1 MEVMIKEG
9 NWVNP
14 QIKDH
19 FYDQFLK
26 EPTKDNFRD
35 FMKKSCG
42 ELNEMDF
49 KETWID
55 KGPLAKIML
64 AMANNGGGIIVFGV
78 KENEDNTFDILGLDS
93 LKDTADISN
102 SISRLVSSSLD
113 YEVFNFVFDSDV
125 YGKFENKK
133 FQIMVIHDT
142 PERLPF
148 VSLGQSEKIE
158 KDVIYVRRG
167 TKSEKA
173 TSEEINRI
181 IERKIAT
188 IYSENTDM
196 SLDQHLEQLKKLY
209 GKRFSPEVVGVSTTS
224 ADERFSQ
231 KLYEIIEKNISDQN
245 LGIEMLCDQIGI
257 SRANLYRKIK
267 AISELS
273 PTELIRNKRLEVA
286 LRYLKETN
294 MSVSEVATLLGFNSH
309 SYFSNS
315 FKAFYGFTPTEFV
328 QMNSANKEKM

>member
-49 KETWID
+49 KETWIY

-209 GKRFSPEVVGVSTTS
+209 SELPQKIQVLVRKGTQPNFAAALKVFGERIGALYGTP
-224 ADERFSQ
+224 DEYEEKDNPNYPDEGYEAFILRMIDAK
-231 KLYEIIEKNISDQN
+231 KLKIEKVLD
-245 LGIEMLCDQIGI
+245 
-257 SRANLYRKIK
+257 
-267 AISELS
+267 
-273 PTELIRNKRLEVA
+273 
-286 LRYLKETN
+286 LK
-294 MSVSEVATLLGFNSH
+294 
-309 SYFSNS
+309 
-315 FKAFYGFTPTEFV
+315 
-328 QMNSANKEKM
+328 

>member
-167 TKSEKA
+167 TKSEKT

-209 GKRFSPEVVGVSTTS
+209 SELPQKIQVLVRKGTQPNFAAALKVFGERIGALYGTP
-224 ADERFSQ
+224 DEYEEKDNPNYPDEGYEAFILRMINAK
-231 KLYEIIEKNISDQN
+231 KLKIEKVLD
-245 LGIEMLCDQIGI
+245 
-257 SRANLYRKIK
+257 
-267 AISELS
+267 
-273 PTELIRNKRLEVA
+273 
-286 LRYLKETN
+286 LK
-294 MSVSEVATLLGFNSH
+294 
-309 SYFSNS
+309 
-315 FKAFYGFTPTEFV
+315 
-328 QMNSANKEKM
+328 

>member
-49 KETWID
+49 KDTWID

-209 GKRFSPEVVGVSTTS
+209 SELPQKIQVLVRKGTQPNFAAALKVFGERIGALYGTP
-224 ADERFSQ
+224 DEYEEKDNPNYPDEGYEAFILRMINAK
-231 KLYEIIEKNISDQN
+231 KLKIEKVLD
-245 LGIEMLCDQIGI
+245 
-257 SRANLYRKIK
+257 
-267 AISELS
+267 
-273 PTELIRNKRLEVA
+273 
-286 LRYLKETN
+286 LK
-294 MSVSEVATLLGFNSH
+294 
-309 SYFSNS
+309 
-315 FKAFYGFTPTEFV
+315 
-328 QMNSANKEKM
+328 

>member
-1 MEVMIKEG
+1 MIKEG

-209 GKRFSPEVVGVSTTS
+209 SELPQKIQVLVRKGTQPNFAAALKVFGERIAALYGTP
-224 ADERFSQ
+224 DEYGEKDNPNYPDEGYEAFILRMINAK
-231 KLYEIIEKNISDQN
+231 KLKIEKVLD
-245 LGIEMLCDQIGI
+245 
-257 SRANLYRKIK
+257 
-267 AISELS
+267 
-273 PTELIRNKRLEVA
+273 
-286 LRYLKETN
+286 LK
-294 MSVSEVATLLGFNSH
+294 
-309 SYFSNS
+309 
-315 FKAFYGFTPTEFV
+315 
-328 QMNSANKEKM
+328 

>member
-1 MEVMIKEG
+1 MIKEG

-173 TSEEINRI
+173 TSEEINKI

-209 GKRFSPEVVGVSTTS
+209 SELPQKIQVLVRKGTQPNFAAALKVFGERIGALYGTP
-224 ADERFSQ
+224 DEYEEKDNPNYPDEGYEAFILRMINAK
-231 KLYEIIEKNISDQN
+231 KLKIEKVLD
-245 LGIEMLCDQIGI
+245 
-257 SRANLYRKIK
+257 
-267 AISELS
+267 
-273 PTELIRNKRLEVA
+273 
-286 LRYLKETN
+286 LK
-294 MSVSEVATLLGFNSH
+294 
-309 SYFSNS
+309 
-315 FKAFYGFTPTEFV
+315 
-328 QMNSANKEKM
+328 

>member
-209 GKRFSPEVVGVSTTS
+209 SELPQKIQVLVRKGSQPNFAAALKAFGERIGAMYGTP
-224 ADERFSQ
+224 DEYEEKDNPNYPDEGYEAFILRMINAK
-231 KLYEIIEKNISDQN
+231 KLKIEKVLD
-245 LGIEMLCDQIGI
+245 
-257 SRANLYRKIK
+257 
-267 AISELS
+267 
-273 PTELIRNKRLEVA
+273 
-286 LRYLKETN
+286 LK
-294 MSVSEVATLLGFNSH
+294 
-309 SYFSNS
+309 
-315 FKAFYGFTPTEFV
+315 
-328 QMNSANKEKM
+328 

>member
-1 MEVMIKEG
+1 MIKEG

-125 YGKFENKK
+125 YVKFENKK

-209 GKRFSPEVVGVSTTS
+209 SELPQKIQVLVRKGTQPNFAAALKVFGERIGALYGTQ
-224 ADERFSQ
+224 DEYEEKDNPNYPDEGYEAFILRMINAK
-231 KLYEIIEKNISDQN
+231 KLKIEKVLD
-245 LGIEMLCDQIGI
+245 
-257 SRANLYRKIK
+257 
-267 AISELS
+267 
-273 PTELIRNKRLEVA
+273 
-286 LRYLKETN
+286 LK
-294 MSVSEVATLLGFNSH
+294 
-309 SYFSNS
+309 
-315 FKAFYGFTPTEFV
+315 
-328 QMNSANKEKM
+328 

>member
-1 MEVMIKEG
+1 MIKEG

-125 YGKFENKK
+125 YGEFENKK

-209 GKRFSPEVVGVSTTS
+209 SELPQKIQVLVRKGTQPNFAAALKVFGERIGALYGTP
-224 ADERFSQ
+224 DEYEEKDNPNYPDEGYEAFILRMINAK
-231 KLYEIIEKNISDQN
+231 KLKIEKVLD
-245 LGIEMLCDQIGI
+245 
-257 SRANLYRKIK
+257 
-267 AISELS
+267 
-273 PTELIRNKRLEVA
+273 
-286 LRYLKETN
+286 LK
-294 MSVSEVATLLGFNSH
+294 
-309 SYFSNS
+309 
-315 FKAFYGFTPTEFV
+315 
-328 QMNSANKEKM
+328 

>member
-102 SISRLVSSSLD
+102 SMSRLVSSSLD

-209 GKRFSPEVVGVSTTS
+209 SELPQKIQVLVRKGTQPNFAAALKVFGERIGALYGTP
-224 ADERFSQ
+224 DEYEEKDNPNYPDEGYEAFILRMINAK
-231 KLYEIIEKNISDQN
+231 KLKIEKVLD
-245 LGIEMLCDQIGI
+245 
-257 SRANLYRKIK
+257 
-267 AISELS
+267 
-273 PTELIRNKRLEVA
+273 
-286 LRYLKETN
+286 LK
-294 MSVSEVATLLGFNSH
+294 
-309 SYFSNS
+309 
-315 FKAFYGFTPTEFV
+315 
-328 QMNSANKEKM
+328 

>member
-1 MEVMIKEG
+1 M
-9 NWVNP
+9 NP

-64 AMANNGGGIIVFGV
+64 AMANNGGGIIIFGV
-78 KENEDNTFDILGLDS
+78 KENEDNTFDVLGLDN

-125 YGKFENKK
+125 YGEFENKK

-188 IYSENTDM
+188 IYSENTDV

-209 GKRFSPEVVGVSTTS
+209 SELPQKIRVLVRKGSQPNFVAALKVFGEHIGALYGTP
-224 ADERFSQ
+224 DEYEEKDNPNYPDEGYEAFILRMIDAK
-231 KLYEIIEKNISDQN
+231 KLKIEKVLD
-245 LGIEMLCDQIGI
+245 
-257 SRANLYRKIK
+257 
-267 AISELS
+267 
-273 PTELIRNKRLEVA
+273 
-286 LRYLKETN
+286 LK
-294 MSVSEVATLLGFNSH
+294 
-309 SYFSNS
+309 
-315 FKAFYGFTPTEFV
+315 
-328 QMNSANKEKM
+328 

>member
-102 SISRLVSSSLD
+102 S
-113 YEVFNFVFDSDV
+113 
-125 YGKFENKK
+125 KK

-209 GKRFSPEVVGVSTTS
+209 SELPQKIQVLVRKGTQPNFAAALKVFGERIGALYGTP
-224 ADERFSQ
+224 DEYEEKDNPNYPDEGYEAFILRMINAK
-231 KLYEIIEKNISDQN
+231 KLKIEKVLD
-245 LGIEMLCDQIGI
+245 
-257 SRANLYRKIK
+257 
-267 AISELS
+267 
-273 PTELIRNKRLEVA
+273 
-286 LRYLKETN
+286 LK
-294 MSVSEVATLLGFNSH
+294 
-309 SYFSNS
+309 
-315 FKAFYGFTPTEFV
+315 
-328 QMNSANKEKM
+328 

>member
-1 MEVMIKEG
+1 MIKEG
-9 NWVNP
+9 NWMNP

-55 KGPLAKIML
+55 KGSLAKIML

-113 YEVFNFVFDSDV
+113 YEVFNFVFDLDV
-125 YGKFENKK
+125 YGEFENKK

-209 GKRFSPEVVGVSTTS
+209 SELPQKIRVLVRKGTQPNFAAALKVFGECIGALYGTP
-224 ADERFSQ
+224 DEYEEKDNPNYPDEGYEAFILIMINAK
-231 KLYEIIEKNISDQN
+231 KLKIEKVLD
-245 LGIEMLCDQIGI
+245 
-257 SRANLYRKIK
+257 
-267 AISELS
+267 
-273 PTELIRNKRLEVA
+273 
-286 LRYLKETN
+286 LK
-294 MSVSEVATLLGFNSH
+294 
-309 SYFSNS
+309 
-315 FKAFYGFTPTEFV
+315 
-328 QMNSANKEKM
+328 

>member
-125 YGKFENKK
+125 YGEFENKK

-209 GKRFSPEVVGVSTTS
+209 SELPQKIQVLVRKGTQPNFAAALKVFGERIGALYGTP
-224 ADERFSQ
+224 DEYEEKDNPNYPDEGYEAFILRMINAK
-231 KLYEIIEKNISDQN
+231 KLKIEKVLD
-245 LGIEMLCDQIGI
+245 
-257 SRANLYRKIK
+257 
-267 AISELS
+267 
-273 PTELIRNKRLEVA
+273 
-286 LRYLKETN
+286 LK
-294 MSVSEVATLLGFNSH
+294 
-309 SYFSNS
+309 
-315 FKAFYGFTPTEFV
+315 
-328 QMNSANKEKM
+328 

>member
-1 MEVMIKEG
+1 MIKEG

-26 EPTKDNFRD
+26 EKTKDNFRD

-209 GKRFSPEVVGVSTTS
+209 SELPQKIQVLVRKGTQPNFAAALKVFGERIGALYGTP
-224 ADERFSQ
+224 DEYEEKDNPNYPDEGYEAFILRMINAK
-231 KLYEIIEKNISDQN
+231 KLKIEKVLD
-245 LGIEMLCDQIGI
+245 
-257 SRANLYRKIK
+257 
-267 AISELS
+267 
-273 PTELIRNKRLEVA
+273 
-286 LRYLKETN
+286 LK
-294 MSVSEVATLLGFNSH
+294 
-309 SYFSNS
+309 
-315 FKAFYGFTPTEFV
+315 
-328 QMNSANKEKM
+328 

>member
-125 YGKFENKK
+125 YGEFENKK

-209 GKRFSPEVVGVSTTS
+209 SELPQKIRVLVRKGSQPNFAAALKVFGERIGALYGTP
-224 ADERFSQ
+224 DEYEEKDNPNYPDEGYEAFILRMIDAK
-231 KLYEIIEKNISDQN
+231 KLKIEKVLD
-245 LGIEMLCDQIGI
+245 
-257 SRANLYRKIK
+257 
-267 AISELS
+267 
-273 PTELIRNKRLEVA
+273 
-286 LRYLKETN
+286 LK
-294 MSVSEVATLLGFNSH
+294 
-309 SYFSNS
+309 
-315 FKAFYGFTPTEFV
+315 
-328 QMNSANKEKM
+328 

>member
-64 AMANNGGGIIVFGV
+64 AMANNGGGIIIFGV
-78 KENEDNTFDILGLDS
+78 KENEDNTFDVLGLDN

-209 GKRFSPEVVGVSTTS
+209 SELPQKIQVLVRKGTQPNFAAALKVFGERIGALYGTP
-224 ADERFSQ
+224 DEYEEKDNPNYPDEGYEAFILRMIDAK
-231 KLYEIIEKNISDQN
+231 KLKIEKVLD
-245 LGIEMLCDQIGI
+245 
-257 SRANLYRKIK
+257 
-267 AISELS
+267 
-273 PTELIRNKRLEVA
+273 
-286 LRYLKETN
+286 LK
-294 MSVSEVATLLGFNSH
+294 
-309 SYFSNS
+309 
-315 FKAFYGFTPTEFV
+315 
-328 QMNSANKEKM
+328 

>member
-209 GKRFSPEVVGVSTTS
+209 
-224 ADERFSQ
+224 
-231 KLYEIIEKNISDQN
+231 
-245 LGIEMLCDQIGI
+245 
-257 SRANLYRKIK
+257 
-267 AISELS
+267 SEL
-273 PTELIRNKRLEVA
+273 PQKIQVLVRKGTQPNFAAA
-286 LRYLKETN
+286 LKVFGERIGALYGTPDEYEEKDNPNYPDEGYEAFILRMINAKKLKIE
-294 MSVSEVATLLGFNSH
+294 
-309 SYFSNS
+309 
-315 FKAFYGFTPTEFV
+315 P
-328 QMNSANKEKM
+328 ANKKSRLN

>member
-1 MEVMIKEG
+1 MIKEG

-209 GKRFSPEVVGVSTTS
+209 SELPQKIQVLVRKGTQPNFAAALKVFGERIGALYGTP
-224 ADERFSQ
+224 DEYEEKDNPNYPDEGYEAFILRMINAK
-231 KLYEIIEKNISDQN
+231 KLKIEKVLDW
-245 LGIEMLCDQIGI
+245 
-257 SRANLYRKIK
+257 K
-267 AISELS
+267 
-273 PTELIRNKRLEVA
+273 
-286 LRYLKETN
+286 
-294 MSVSEVATLLGFNSH
+294 
-309 SYFSNS
+309 
-315 FKAFYGFTPTEFV
+315 
-328 QMNSANKEKM
+328 

>member
-1 MEVMIKEG
+1 MIKEG

-64 AMANNGGGIIVFGV
+64 AMANNGGGIIIFGV
-78 KENEDNTFDILGLDS
+78 KENEDNTFDVLGLDN

-125 YGKFENKK
+125 YGEFENKK

-209 GKRFSPEVVGVSTTS
+209 SELPQKIRVLVRKGSQPNFAAALKVFGERIGALYGTP
-224 ADERFSQ
+224 DEYEEKDNPNYPDEGYEAFILRMIDAK
-231 KLYEIIEKNISDQN
+231 KLKIEKVLD
-245 LGIEMLCDQIGI
+245 
-257 SRANLYRKIK
+257 
-267 AISELS
+267 
-273 PTELIRNKRLEVA
+273 
-286 LRYLKETN
+286 LK
-294 MSVSEVATLLGFNSH
+294 
-309 SYFSNS
+309 
-315 FKAFYGFTPTEFV
+315 
-328 QMNSANKEKM
+328 

>member
-1 MEVMIKEG
+1 M
-9 NWVNP
+9 NP

-64 AMANNGGGIIVFGV
+64 AMANNGGGIIIFGV
-78 KENEDNTFDILGLDS
+78 KENEDNTFDVLGLDN

-125 YGKFENKK
+125 YGEFENKK

-209 GKRFSPEVVGVSTTS
+209 
-224 ADERFSQ
+224 
-231 KLYEIIEKNISDQN
+231 
-245 LGIEMLCDQIGI
+245 
-257 SRANLYRKIK
+257 
-267 AISELS
+267 SELPQKIRVLVRKGS
-273 PTELIRNKRLEVA
+273 QPNFAAALKVFGERIGALYGTPDEYEEKDNLNYPDEGYEAFILRMIDAKKLKIEINCPLCQGHFELV
-286 LRYLKETN
+286 
-294 MSVSEVATLLGFNSH
+294 
-309 SYFSNS
+309 
-315 FKAFYGFTPTEFV
+315 
-328 QMNSANKEKM
+328 

>member
-1 MEVMIKEG
+1 PYWSMTTSYQENREV
-9 NWVNP
+9 NWMNP

-64 AMANNGGGIIVFGV
+64 AMANNGGGIIIFGV
-78 KENEDNTFDILGLDS
+78 KENEDNTFDVLGLDN

-125 YGKFENKK
+125 YGEFENKK

-209 GKRFSPEVVGVSTTS
+209 SELPQKIRVLVRKGSQPNFAAALKVFGERIGALYGTP
-224 ADERFSQ
+224 DEYEEKDNPNYPDEGYEAFILRMIDAK
-231 KLYEIIEKNISDQN
+231 KLKIEKVLD
-245 LGIEMLCDQIGI
+245 
-257 SRANLYRKIK
+257 
-267 AISELS
+267 
-273 PTELIRNKRLEVA
+273 
-286 LRYLKETN
+286 LK
-294 MSVSEVATLLGFNSH
+294 
-309 SYFSNS
+309 
-315 FKAFYGFTPTEFV
+315 
-328 QMNSANKEKM
+328 

>member
-42 ELNEMDF
+42 ELNEMDS

-209 GKRFSPEVVGVSTTS
+209 SELPQKIQVLVRKGTQPNFAAALKVFGERIGALYGTP
-224 ADERFSQ
+224 DEYEEKDNPNYPDEGYEAFILRMINAK
-231 KLYEIIEKNISDQN
+231 KLKIEKVLD
-245 LGIEMLCDQIGI
+245 
-257 SRANLYRKIK
+257 
-267 AISELS
+267 
-273 PTELIRNKRLEVA
+273 
-286 LRYLKETN
+286 LK
-294 MSVSEVATLLGFNSH
+294 
-309 SYFSNS
+309 
-315 FKAFYGFTPTEFV
+315 
-328 QMNSANKEKM
+328 